1 MREIH
6 RILVIRTDRIGDV
19 VLSLPVVTALRRRYP
34 KSHLAILVHP
44 DVYQVVEKFPD
55 LDKIHI
61 DKENE
66 KSIRGFFS
74 LIKMMR
80 QEEFDAAIL
89 LHPTL
94 RLAWAVQFARIPIR
108 VGTGYR
114 IYSFLFNKRVFEHRK
129 NSRRHEA
136 EYNLRLAAEV
146 GADVSQVHFGLSILP
161 SAAQQVDQLLKE
173 IGITERKP
181 LVILH
186 PGSRGSALN
195 WPWTHF
201 AQLADRLIKESS
213 AQIAITG
220 GENEHEV
227 IERIIK
233 NSSEKIFNLAGR
245 LDLKELAALF
255 KRADLIVA
263 NSTGPL
269 HIGVAV
275 GTEVIGLYPPVT
287 AMSARRWGP
296 YGQADSFLIPNL
308 PECSHCRGSKCPFW
322 NCMALISVEQVW
334 TMAKKK
340 LPNLGFV

>member
-1 MREIH
+1 MRDNC

-34 KSHLAILVHP
+34 KAHLAILVHP
-44 DVYQVVEKFPD
+44 DVYQIVEDLPD

-61 DKENE
+61 DKGDEQ
-66 KSIRGFFS
+66 SIHGFFS
-74 LIKMMR
+74 LIQMMR
-80 QEEFDAAIL
+80 REKFDVAIL

-94 RLAWAVQFARIPIR
+94 RLAWAVRFARIPIR

-114 IYSFLFNKRVFEHRK
+114 IYSFLFNKRVYEHRK
-129 NSRRHEA
+129 NSRRHEV

-146 GADVSQVHFGLSILP
+146 GADVSHVNFGLSILP
-161 SAAQQVDQLLKE
+161 SATRQVDQLLE
-173 IGITERKP
+173 EMGVTERKP

-201 AQLADRLIKESS
+201 AQLADRFIKESS
-213 AQIAITG
+213 AQVAITG

-245 LDLKELAALF
+245 LNLKELAALF

-296 YGQADSFLIPNL
+296 YGQSDSFLIPDL
-308 PECSHCRGSKCPFW
+308 PECSHCRGSRCLFW
-322 NCMALISVEQVW
+322 NCMALISVEEVW
-334 TMAKKK
+334 TVARKK
-340 LPNLGFV
+340 LQKLGFL